1 MRHHCTSPEE
11 AIRLL
16 EKLFHISKEH
26 HIMAEV
32 ELVIA
37 FTVSN
42 APPPPLQVTP
52 QSVPESLV
60 VGQPIP
66 STVIA
71 VVSGGTAPYTYAID
85 PSSQPL
91 PAGLSITEDG
101 NGNISLSGTPTAT
114 GTANFI
120 LDITDA
126 LGAQSQA
133 KIAPKST

>member
-1 MRHHCTSPEE
+1 
-11 AIRLL
+11 
-16 EKLFHISKEH
+16 
-26 HIMAEV
+26 MAEV

-126 LGAQSQA
+126 LGEQTQV